1 MAQEAEIE
9 GLPSLSAV
17 LLQSYR
23 RGAANLTPPYQA
35 ATANSDAMNVRCA
48 SISLA
53 GIVVT

>member
-23 RGAANLTPPYQA
+23 RRAANLTPPYQA
-35 ATANSDAMNVRCA
+35 TANSDAMKVRCA